1 MIGSLNITIVNIT
14 DNEGKKLVQ
23 WFSEGDVA
31 VNVFIYVV
39 NTSME
44 LIHNEICE
52 QVLCLN
58 MTLRS

>member
-52 QVLCLN
+52 
-58 MTLRS
+58 